1 MPRDDLHSDLE
12 ALRAK
17 HGFLTLAVVGVTL
30 DNPSGGGNTP
40 GYTVTVDA
48 VKDATNPRVLRSPEV
63 VRVFQMA
70 LDTIAH
76 WRGIIDGTAV
86 PGKG

>member
-1 MPRDDLHSDLE
+1 MKGDFHSDLE

-17 HGFLTLAVVGVTL
+17 HGFLTLVVVAVTL
-30 DNPSGGGNTP
+30 DDPSKGGNAP

-48 VKDATNPRVLRSPEV
+48 VKDAGNPRPLQSPEV
-63 VRVFQMA
+63 VRVFRMA

-76 WRGIIDGTAV
+76 WCHIIDGTAV